1 MDFLTHSYRWGVE
14 HLHPTNPAW
23 VELQGVLRDIGRQDV
38 IDVQAAHIAK
48 WMAGAKKNPPTG
60 GQTALNE
67 LLEARLK
74 ALGWKTQVMVI
85 PKENG
90 KTGLPYWS
98 MDFLRDQIGIE
109 VSFNNAG
116 VLAQNLLRMSVKAES
131 HLLAPDQMIRLGIL
145 ITASNQLKAWSAMD
159 STVLTFEQVKRVLG
173 YVTFSVPTPIVVVG
187 LNSSTD
193 GEPWVETGMFPGK
206 KPNKFS
212 ELPAAAR
219 RAWRDRLGKET
230 GQTPA

>member
-1 MDFLTHSYRWGVE
+1 MDFRTHSYRWGVE
-14 HLHPTNPAW
+14 HLHHTNPAW
-23 VELQGVLRDIGRQDV
+23 VELQGVLRAISRQDV
-38 IDVQAAHIAK
+38 IDTQAAHIAK

-60 GQTALNE
+60 GQTAMNE
-67 LLEARLK
+67 LLDARLE
-74 ALGWKTQVMVI
+74 ALGWETQVMVI
-85 PKENG
+85 PREDG
-90 KTGLPYWS
+90 KAGLPYWS

-145 ITASNQLKAWSAMD
+145 ITASTQLKAWSAMD

-187 LNSSTD
+187 LNCSTD
-193 GEPWVETGMFPGK
+193 GEPWEETGMFPGK
-206 KPNKFS
+206 KPDKFS
-212 ELPAAAR
+212 GLPEAAQQE
-219 RAWRDRLGKET
+219 WRDRFTQET
-230 GQTPA
+230 GQTPT